1 VDLEQLRLLANA
13 GTLRLAHEEEVA
25 TLYPDCDVGAMPPFG
40 ALYGHQVFVDQS
52 LVGEP
57 EMVFNAGTHA
67 EALCMHYGDFAEL
80 AKPVVG
86 AFGRPSSLGHAPA
99 AKARRRRVSKHA
111 VTVAALKGN
120 DVVESK
126 APFPGIRVTA
136 NGNQLVSYHTE
147 SRLSDAGVFYPI
159 TPSTEGGELYQQAF
173 AEGKV
178 NVFGGNTIAV
188 EAEGEHAAQGG
199 AIAHSVCGK
208 RVVNYTSGQGVVY
221 GVEQYYH
228 APGKCSTM
236 VLEVAARALT
246 KHALNVHCGHDD
258 VYGAL
263 DTGWLIVFGKDAQQA
278 ADQALILRRV
288 TELSLTPGMNV
299 MDGFLTS
306 HLERTFYKHESE
318 LIRRYLGAPD
328 DIIDCP
334 TESQRVLFGPRR
346 RRVPKMIDLA
356 NPVLLG
362 PVQNQEH
369 YMQGVVARRNNFT
382 EPILEFFETAYEDFG
397 KLTGRHYGLVSQYKT
412 EDADTVFV
420 ALGSAAE
427 NIEAAVDYLRE
438 RRRATVGSIHINV
451 FRPFPEA
458 AIVNALAGKK
468 NVIILERTDEPL
480 AGDNPMGRDI
490 RTALHKALQGQQG
503 LPRMTADQMPRL
515 FGGVYGLGSRDFRP
529 EHTIGA
535 YEFVIGQRARK
546 DGKRAADGVS
556 FMVLG
561 IDHPYEVK
569 SDDTPSLLPDGAIAV
584 RFHSVGGWGAIT
596 TGKNLGAI
604 IGDLND
610 LLYDRDKIVDRFG
623 NPKEIIHVSA
633 NPKYGSEK
641 KGAPTSYF
649 MVAAPERIR
658 VNCDLRHVNVV
669 LCCDPKA
676 FTHTNPLD
684 GMSEGGC
691 LIWESDEAG
700 EQAWER
706 LPKWARQQIIQKKI
720 RIFTLPGFEIARK
733 ATDRG
738 DLQLRMQGN
747 AFLGAF
753 FAVSPL
759 LHEFRITQEQFHD
772 VVHKQYVKK
781 FGRLGDAVVTS
792 NMEVMTQGFSR
803 VQEIPIGDFA
813 AADRSSMRGKA
824 LLPVVDGGDAGGHD
838 CGCRSHA
845 IPDGQ
850 GERTPLTRIKEFDDL
865 FRSGYGYNQPANAYA
880 ALGVMA
886 AGSGDTAS
894 KYVARRETP
903 LYIPE
908 NCTQCMECISV
919 CPDTALPN
927 CSQDIETILRTA
939 VANYVTDAGER
950 QKMLR
955 SLPEIE
961 KRTRDLMREAVVK
974 NAKTPF
980 QALVHEVTD
989 VVDGFSSQAKSE
1001 FFAVIDKVP
1010 LAYQKTNAIFATP
1023 ERKHPGGGGV
1033 FSIFVSD
1040 LCKGCAACVTA
1051 CGEHQA
1057 LRMVQETEE
1066 VNAEH
1071 ETGTAFLNLLPD
1083 TSQKYLGLYDDA
1095 RPQDSKTA
1103 TLRNMLMVRRNY
1115 DALVSG
1121 DGACAGCGEK
1131 SILKGI
1137 TSVTEAY
1144 MRPVFH
1150 AKADRFRAKADQLE
1164 RLGVGRLAALNVRS
1178 PEEYELFRQ
1187 TVAHLLMGLGGED
1200 DEDTKARISEHGP
1213 ISDGEIVDA
1222 ITAVLRQEAFNHK
1235 NLQAVDGRLPNGM
1248 SVMAMAAHTGCN
1260 TVYGSTPANNPH
1272 PYPWMN
1278 SLFQDGITV
1287 GWLLGES
1294 FIVDHGRRSV
1304 IPERLADAL
1313 MNREKDVISAR
1324 EYYQYVHF
1332 SDALMTDQEV
1342 LELPKA
1348 WVVGGDGGMG
1358 DIGYQNTSKVV
1369 LQNRPNVKAVM
1380 LDTQVYSNTGGQNS
1394 DSTPMLGGNDM
1405 NVFGAAT
1412 QGKNVEKKTVAETFL
1427 AGHGSPFVAQISIA
1441 NAPKLY
1447 KAILDGLEYRG
1458 TAFLQC
1464 FTTCQPE
1471 HGVADDMALTQAQRV
1486 RDSRGAPEFVFNP
1499 RLGETYPEALDLK
1512 GNPAMEMDWYETK
1525 FKTTHEPYKYT
1536 VAHWCATE
1544 ARFRNHLKKIKKE
1557 DAVSM
1562 VPLENMLVRIT
1573 QQDVVYRRYLIPDH
1587 RSYVPDFGV
1596 FIRVQGTSGEVE
1608 YRAIS
1613 RQLVLFCV
1621 ERRKAWRMLQSKAGV
1636 ENREYKAQRALLADV
1651 DAGRMAK
1658 EHLFAHA
1665 ELLMKERIQGMA
1677 AAKSA
1682 EFRPHAPAAGAQA
1695 SLSGPP
1701 VQSVP

>member
-1 VDLEQLRLLANA
+1 MKQ
-13 GTLRLAHEEEVA
+13 
-25 TLYPDCDVGAMPPFG
+25 
-40 ALYGHQVFVDQS
+40 
-52 LVGEP
+52 
-57 EMVFNAGTHA
+57 
-67 EALCMHYGDFAEL
+67 
-80 AKPVVG
+80 KP
-86 AFGRPSSLGHAPA
+86 R
-99 AKARRRRVSKHA
+99 
-111 VTVAALKGN
+111 
-120 DVVESK
+120 
-126 APFPGIRVTA
+126 FPGIRVTA

-147 SRLSDAGVFYPI
+147 ARIADAGVFYPI

-173 AEGKV
+173 SEGKL

-188 EAEGEHAAQGG
+188 ETEGEHAAQGG

-208 RVVNYTSGQGVVY
+208 RVVNYTSGQGIVY

-236 VLEVAARALT
+236 VLEVGARALT

-263 DTGWLIVFGKDAQQA
+263 DTGWIIAFGKDAQQT
-278 ADQALILRRV
+278 ADQSLIVRRV
-288 TELSLTPGMNV
+288 TELSLTPAMNV
-299 MDGFLTS
+299 MDGFLTT
-306 HLERTFYKHESE
+306 HLERTFYKHEAQ
-318 LIRRYLGAPD
+318 LIREYLGAPED
-328 DIIDCP
+328 VIECP
-334 TESQRVLFGPRR
+334 TESQRTLFGPTR
-346 RRVPKMIDLA
+346 RRVPKMIDLT

-369 YMQGVVARRNNFT
+369 YMQGVVARRDNFV
-382 EPILEFFETAYEDFG
+382 EPILAFFEAAYKDFAA
-397 KLTGRHYGLVSQYKT
+397 LTGRYYGLIT
-412 EDADTVFV
+412 EYMCDDADTVFV
-420 ALGSAAE
+420 SLGSAAE
-427 NIEAAVDYLRE
+427 NIEAAVDHLRARE
-438 RRRATVGSIHINV
+438 HASVGSIHINV

-458 AIVNALAGKK
+458 AIVKALAGKK
-468 NVIILERTDEPL
+468 NVIILERTDEPM
-480 AGDNPMGRDI
+480 AGDNPIGRDV
-490 RTALHKALQGQQG
+490 RTALNKALQGVEGIPQI
-503 LPRMTADQMPRL
+503 TAAQMPRL
-515 FGGVYGLGSRDFRP
+515 INGIYGLGSRDFRP

-535 YEFVIGQRARK
+535 YEYAIGKRARR
-546 DGKRAADGVS
+546 DGKRASDGAS

-561 IDHPYEVK
+561 VDHPYEVK
-569 SDDTPSLLPDGAIAV
+569 SDDTPSLLPDKAIAV

-610 LLYDRDKIVDRFG
+610 LLYDRDRVVDEFG

-649 MVAAPERIR
+649 MIAAPERIR

-684 GMSEGGC
+684 GMAQGGS
-691 LIWESDEAG
+691 LVWESDEEG
-700 EQAWER
+700 EAAWER
-706 LPKWARQQIIQKKI
+706 LPLWARKQIIDKNI
-720 RIFTLPGFEIARK
+720 RVFTLPGFKIARE

-753 FAVSPL
+753 FSVSPML
-759 LHEFRITQEQFHD
+759 QEFGITPEQFRD
-772 VVHKQYVKK
+772 AVHKQYVKK
-781 FGRLGDAVVTS
+781 FGKLGDAVVVS
-792 NMEVMTQGFSR
+792 NMEVMTKGFELVR
-803 VQEIPIGDFA
+803 EIKVGEME
-813 AADRSSMRGKA
+813 AADRSTLRGKA
-824 LLPVVDGGDAGGHD
+824 LLPMAMPQSIAASEGCGT
-838 CGCRSHA
+838 GCRTSDV
-845 IPDGQ
+845 PEGQ
-850 GERTPLTRIKEFDDL
+850 PVRTPLTRVAEFDAM
-865 FRSGYGYNQPANAYA
+865 FRAKLGYNQPANAYA
-880 ALGVMA
+880 SLGIMA

-908 NCTQCMECISV
+908 NCTQCMECIAV

-927 CSQDIETILRTA
+927 CSQDLDTILHAA
-939 VANYVTDAGER
+939 VSNYVTDTSER
-950 QKMLR
+950 QKMLKL
-955 SLPEIE
+955 LPEI
-961 KRTRDLMREAVVK
+961 TRQTRERMRDAVAK
-974 NAKTPF
+974 NDKTPAQTF
-980 QALVHEVTD
+980 IREVTHA
-989 VVDGFSSQAKSE
+989 VNGFSPAAKEE
-1001 FFAVIDKVP
+1001 FFSVIDKVP
-1010 LAYQKTNAIFATP
+1010 MAFHKANAIFATP
-1023 ERKHPGGGGV
+1023 EKKNPGSGGI

-1051 CGEHQA
+1051 CGEHDA

-1071 ETGTAFLNLLPD
+1071 ESGTAFLNLLPD
-1083 TSQKYLGLYDDA
+1083 TAQKYLGLYNDT

-1131 SILKGI
+1131 SILRAVAA
-1137 TSVTEAY
+1137 VTEAY
-1144 MRPVFH
+1144 MRPLYH
-1150 AKADRFRAKADQLE
+1150 AKADRFRRKSDELEKAGEQK
-1164 RLGVGRLAALNVRS
+1164 LAEMKARS
-1178 PEEYELFRQ
+1178 QEEYDLFRQ
-1187 TVAHLLMGLGGED
+1187 AVAHLLMGLGGED
-1200 DEDTKARISEHGP
+1200 DTDTRGRMAAHGA
-1213 ISDGEIVDA
+1213 ISDRDVIGA
-1222 ITAVLRQEAFNHK
+1222 ITAVLRHEAFIHK
-1235 NLQAVDGRLPNGM
+1235 NLQAIDGRHANGM

-1260 TVYGSTPANNPH
+1260 TVYGSTPPNNPH

-1304 IPERLADAL
+1304 IPERLLDAL
-1313 MNREKDVISAR
+1313 MNREKDIINAR
-1324 EYYQYVHF
+1324 EYYEYVHF
-1332 SDALMTDQEV
+1332 SDAVMTDQEI
-1342 LELPKA
+1342 LEMPKV

-1358 DIGYQNTSKVV
+1358 DIGYQNMSKVI

-1405 NVFGAAT
+1405 NMFGTAT

-1427 AGHGSPFVAQISIA
+1427 AGHGSPYVAQISIA

-1447 KAILDGLEYRG
+1447 RSILDGIEYRG

-1499 RLGETYPEALDLK
+1499 RLGETYPEALDVK
-1512 GNPAMEMDWYETK
+1512 GNPSIDLDWYEAK
-1525 FKTTHEPYKYT
+1525 FKSTNEPYRYT

-1544 ARFRNHLKKIKKE
+1544 ARFRNHLKKVKLE
-1557 DAVSM
+1557 DAARLIS
-1562 VPLENMLVRIT
+1562 LENMLVRIT
-1573 QQDVVYRRYLIPDH
+1573 QQDVVYRRYLVKDH

-1596 FIRVQGTSGEVE
+1596 YIKVQGADGKVE
-1608 YRAIS
+1608 FRTLS

-1621 ERRKAWRMLQSKAGV
+1621 ERRKAWRMLQSKAGI
-1636 ENREYKAQRALLADV
+1636 ENREYKAQRAILAEV
-1651 DAGRMAK
+1651 DAGRITK
-1658 EHLFAHA
+1658 DQLFAGA
-1665 ELLMKERIQGMA
+1665 EELMKARVGKPGA
-1677 AAKSA
+1677 
-1682 EFRPHAPAAGAQA
+1682 HAPAASPAV
-1695 SLSGPP
+1695 PP
-1701 VQSVP
+1701 PAPAAPKVTGDVVVN

>member
-1 VDLEQLRLLANA
+1 MKQ
-13 GTLRLAHEEEVA
+13 
-25 TLYPDCDVGAMPPFG
+25 
-40 ALYGHQVFVDQS
+40 
-52 LVGEP
+52 
-57 EMVFNAGTHA
+57 
-67 EALCMHYGDFAEL
+67 
-80 AKPVVG
+80 KP
-86 AFGRPSSLGHAPA
+86 R
-99 AKARRRRVSKHA
+99 
-111 VTVAALKGN
+111 
-120 DVVESK
+120 
-126 APFPGIRVTA
+126 FPGIRVTA

-147 SRLSDAGVFYPI
+147 ARIADAGIFYPI

-173 AEGKV
+173 AEGKL

-236 VLEVAARALT
+236 VLEVGARALT

-263 DTGWLIVFGKDAQQA
+263 DTGWIIAFGKDAQQA
-278 ADQALILRRV
+278 ADQSLIVRRV
-288 TELSLTPGMNV
+288 TELSLTPAMNV
-299 MDGFLTS
+299 MDGFLTT
-306 HLERTFYKHESE
+306 HLERTFYKHEAQ
-318 LIRRYLGAPD
+318 LIREYLGAPE
-328 DIIDCP
+328 DIIECP
-334 TESQRVLFGPRR
+334 TESQRVLFGPTR
-346 RRVPKMIDLA
+346 RRVPKMIDLT

-369 YMQGVVARRNNFT
+369 YMQGVVARRDNFV
-382 EPILEFFETAYEDFG
+382 EPILDFFEAAYKDFAA
-397 KLTGRHYGLVSQYKT
+397 LTGRYYGLVSQYRCD
-412 EDADTVFV
+412 DAETVFV
-420 ALGSAAE
+420 SLGSAAE
-427 NIEAAVDYLRE
+427 NIEAAVDYLRQRE
-438 RRRATVGSIHINV
+438 NASVGSIHINV

-458 AIVNALAGKK
+458 AVVKALAGKK
-468 NVIILERTDEPL
+468 NVIILERTDEPM

-490 RTALHKALQGQQG
+490 RTALNKALQGVDG
-503 LPRMTADQMPRL
+503 IPKISAEQMPRL
-515 FGGVYGLGSRDFRP
+515 FAGVYGLGSRDFRP

-535 YEFVIGQRARK
+535 YEYATGRRARK
-546 DGKRAADGVS
+546 DGKRTSDGAS
-556 FMVLG
+556 FIVLG

-569 SDDTPSLLPDGAIAV
+569 SDDTPSLLPDKAIAV

-610 LLYDRDKIVDRFG
+610 LLYDRDKVVDEFG

-649 MVAAPERIR
+649 MIAAPERIR

-684 GMSEGGC
+684 GMSEGGS
-691 LIWESDEAG
+691 LVWESDEEG
-700 EQAWER
+700 EAAWER
-706 LPKWARQQIIQKKI
+706 LPLWARKQIIDKKI
-720 RIFTLPGFEIARK
+720 RVFTLPGFKIARE

-753 FAVSPL
+753 FSVSPML
-759 LHEFRITQEQFHD
+759 QEFGITPEQFRD
-772 VVHKQYVKK
+772 AVHKQYVKK
-781 FGRLGDAVVTS
+781 FGKLGDAVVNS
-792 NMEVMTQGFSR
+792 NMEVMTKGFELVR
-803 VQEIPIGDFA
+803 EIKIGELK
-813 AADRSSMRGKA
+813 AADRSTLRGKA
-824 LLPVVDGGDAGGHD
+824 LLPIVMPDTLAAVEGSCGT
-838 CGCRSHA
+838 GCRT
-845 IPDGQ
+845 IPPPPEQPG
-850 GERTPLTRIKEFDDL
+850 RTPLTRVAEFDAM
-865 FRSGYGYNQPANAYA
+865 FRAKLGYNQPANAYA
-880 ALGVMA
+880 ALGIMA

-908 NCTQCMECISV
+908 NCTQCMECIAV

-927 CSQDIETILRTA
+927 CSQDLDTILYTA
-939 VANYVTDAGER
+939 VSNYVSDNSER
-950 QKMLR
+950 QKMLNL
-955 SLPEIE
+955 LPEIS
-961 KRTRDLMREAVVK
+961 KQTRERMREAVAK
-974 NAKTPF
+974 NDKTPAQTF
-980 QALVHEVTD
+980 IKDVTHA
-989 VVDGFSSQAKSE
+989 VNGFSPQAKEE
-1001 FFAVIDKVP
+1001 FFSVIDKVP
-1010 LAYQKTNAIFATP
+1010 MAFHKANAIFATP
-1023 ERKHPGGGGV
+1023 EKKSPGSGGI

-1071 ETGTAFLNLLPD
+1071 ESGTAFLNLLPD
-1083 TSQKYLGLYDDA
+1083 TTPKYLGLYNDS

-1131 SILKGI
+1131 SILRACAA
-1137 TSVTEAY
+1137 VTEAY
-1144 MRPVFH
+1144 MRPIYH
-1150 AKADRFRAKADQLE
+1150 AKADRFRRKADELE
-1164 RLGVGRLAALNVRS
+1164 KTGEMKLAELKARS
-1178 PEEYELFRQ
+1178 QEEYELFKQ
-1187 TVAHLLMGLGGED
+1187 AVAHLLMSLGGED
-1200 DEDTKARISEHGP
+1200 DKDTRARMAAHGP
-1213 ISDGEIVDA
+1213 ISDKDLVGA
-1222 ITAVLRQEAFNHK
+1222 ITAVLRHEAFLHK
-1235 NLQAVDGRLPNGM
+1235 NLQAIDGRAANGM

-1260 TVYGSTPANNPH
+1260 TVYGSTPPNNPH

-1304 IPERLADAL
+1304 IPERLLDAL
-1313 MNREKDVISAR
+1313 MTRENDVITPR
-1324 EYYQYVHF
+1324 EYYEYVHF
-1332 SDALMTDQEV
+1332 SDAVMTDQEII
-1342 LELPKA
+1342 ELPKA

-1358 DIGYQNTSKVV
+1358 DIGYQNMSKVI

-1405 NVFGAAT
+1405 NMFGTAT

-1427 AGHGSPFVAQISIA
+1427 AGHGSPFVAQVSIA

-1447 KAILDGLEYRG
+1447 RAILDGLEYRG
-1458 TAFLQC
+1458 TAFFQC

-1471 HGVADDMALTQAQRV
+1471 HGVPDDMALTQAQRV

-1499 RLGETYPEALDLK
+1499 RLGESYQEVLDIK
-1512 GNPAMEMDWYETK
+1512 GNPSIDMDWYEAK
-1525 FKTTHEPYKYT
+1525 FKPTNEPYRYT

-1544 ARFRNHLKKIKKE
+1544 ARFRNHLKKIKLEEAAKLI
-1557 DAVSM
+1557 
-1562 VPLENMLVRIT
+1562 PLENMLVRIT
-1573 QQDVVYRRYLIPDH
+1573 QQDVVYRRYLNKDH

-1596 FIRVQGTSGEVE
+1596 YIKVQGPRGVE
-1608 YRAIS
+1608 FRTLS

-1621 ERRKAWRMLQSKAGV
+1621 ERRKAWRMLQSKAGI
-1636 ENREYKAQRALLADV
+1636 ENREYKAQRAILADV
-1651 DAGRMAK
+1651 EAGKITK
-1658 EHLFAHA
+1658 EQLFAGA
-1665 ELLMKERIQGMA
+1665 EELMKARLGKPA
-1677 AAKSA
+1677 A
-1682 EFRPHAPAAGAQA
+1682 HAPAPAAKPA
-1695 SLSGPP
+1695 VPPPSSLPKVGGD
-1701 VQSVP
+1701 VVVN

>member
-1 VDLEQLRLLANA
+1 MIE
-13 GTLRLAHEEEVA
+13 
-25 TLYPDCDVGAMPPFG
+25 
-40 ALYGHQVFVDQS
+40 
-52 LVGEP
+52 
-57 EMVFNAGTHA
+57 
-67 EALCMHYGDFAEL
+67 
-80 AKPVVG
+80 KP
-86 AFGRPSSLGHAPA
+86 RY
-99 AKARRRRVSKHA
+99 
-111 VTVAALKGN
+111 
-120 DVVESK
+120 
-126 APFPGIRVTA
+126 PGIRVTA

-147 SRLSDAGVFYPI
+147 TRIAEAGVFYPI

-173 AEGKV
+173 AEGKL
-178 NVFGGNTIAV
+178 NVFGRNTIAV

-263 DTGWLIVFGKDAQQA
+263 DTGWIIVFGKDAQQA

-318 LIRRYLGAPD
+318 LIREYLGAPD
-328 DIIDCP
+328 DLIDCP
-334 TESQRVLFGPRR
+334 TEAQRRLFGPKR
-346 RRVPKMIDLA
+346 RRVPRMIDLT

-369 YMQGVVARRNNFT
+369 YMQGVVARRDNFT
-382 EPILEFFETAYEDFG
+382 EPILEFFEAAYRDFG
-397 KLTGRHYGLVSQYKT
+397 GMTGRHYGLVSQYKT
-412 EDADTVFV
+412 DDADTVFV
-420 ALGSAAE
+420 SLGSAAE

-438 RRRATVGSIHINV
+438 RRNAKVGSIHINV

-458 AIVNALAGKK
+458 AIVQALAGKK
-468 NVIILERTDEPL
+468 NVIILERTDEPM
-480 AGDNPMGRDI
+480 AGDNPMGRDV
-490 RTALHKALQGQQG
+490 RTALHKALQHENG
-503 LPRMTADQMPRL
+503 LPAISTDQMPRL

-535 YEFVIGQRARK
+535 YEFAIGERARK

-561 IDHPYEVK
+561 VDHPFGVK
-569 SDDTPSLLPDGAIAV
+569 SDDTPSLLPEGSIAV

-610 LLYDRDKIVDRFG
+610 LLYERDRIVDEFG

-641 KGAPTSYF
+641 KGAPTAYF
-649 MVAAPERIR
+649 MIAGPERIR

-691 LIWESDEAG
+691 LLWESEEEG

-706 LPKWARQQIIQKKI
+706 LPIWARRQIIDKKI
-720 RIFTLPGFEIARK
+720 RVFTLPGFQIARK

-747 AFLGAF
+747 AFLGGF

-759 LHEFRITQEQFHD
+759 LHEFGITPEQFREA
-772 VVHKQYVKK
+772 VHKQYVKK

-792 NMEVMTQGFSR
+792 NMEVMTQGFER
-803 VQEIPIGDFA
+803 VREIRVGELG
-813 AADRSSMRGKA
+813 AADRSTLRGQA
-824 LLPVVDGGDAGGHD
+824 LLPVVAADGDGHGSG
-838 CGCRSHA
+838 CGSGCRSHEV
-845 IPDGQ
+845 PDGQ
-850 GERTPLTRIKEFDDL
+850 MDRTPFTRINDFNAL
-865 FRSGYGYNQPANAYA
+865 FRGGLGYNQPANAYA

-886 AGSGDTAS
+886 ASSGDTAS

-908 NCTQCMECISV
+908 NCTQCMECIAV

-927 CSQDIETILRTA
+927 CSQDLDTILRTA
-939 VANYVTDAGER
+939 VSHYVSDAGER
-950 QKMLR
+950 EKMLH
-955 SLPEIE
+955 LVPEIE
-961 KRTRDLMREAVVK
+961 SRTRAIMRETL
-974 NAKTPF
+974 AKDPPPLQQIIKT
-980 QALVHEVTD
+980 VTNEVN
-989 VVDGFSSQAKSE
+989 GFSPQAKRE
-1001 FFAVIDKVP
+1001 FFEIIDKVP
-1010 LAYQKTNAIFATP
+1010 LAYQKANAIFATP
-1023 ERKHPGGGGV
+1023 EKKTAGGGGV

-1051 CGEHQA
+1051 CGEHRA
-1057 LRMVQETEE
+1057 LRMVLETED

-1071 ETGTAFLNLLPD
+1071 ESGTAFLNLLPD
-1083 TSQKYLGLYDDA
+1083 TPQKYLGLYSDT

-1131 SILKGI
+1131 SILRAI
-1137 TSVTEAY
+1137 AAVTEAF

-1150 AKADRFRAKADQLE
+1150 AKADRLRATAN
-1164 RLGVGRLAALNVRS
+1164 RLDTIGVAKLAALRERNL
-1178 PEEYELFRQ
+1178 EEYTLLRQ
-1187 TVAHLLMGLGGED
+1187 VVAHLLMGLGGED
-1200 DEDTKARISEHGP
+1200 DKDTKARIATHGP
-1213 ISDGEIVDA
+1213 ISDQDIVDA
-1222 ITAVLRQEAFNHK
+1222 LTTVMRQEAFNHK
-1235 NLQAVDGRLPNGM
+1235 NLQSVDGRLANGM

-1260 TVYGSTPANNPH
+1260 TVYGSTPPNNPH

-1287 GWLLGES
+1287 GWLIGES

-1304 IPERLADAL
+1304 VPERLAAAL
-1313 MNREKDVISAR
+1313 MDREQDVISPR
-1324 EYYQYVHF
+1324 EYYEYVHF
-1332 SDALMTDQEV
+1332 SDAVMTDQEI
-1342 LELPKA
+1342 LELPKV

-1358 DIGYQNTSKVV
+1358 DIGYQNMSKVV

-1405 NVFGAAT
+1405 NMFGAAT

-1427 AGHGSPFVAQISIA
+1427 AGHGSPFVAQVSIA

-1447 KAILDGLEYRG
+1447 RAILDGVEYRG

-1471 HGVADDMALTQAQRV
+1471 HGVADDMALDQAQRV

-1499 RLGETYPEALDLK
+1499 RLGETYQEAIDIK
-1512 GNPAMEMDWYETK
+1512 GNPSVDLDWYETK
-1525 FKTTHEPYKYT
+1525 LKGSNEPYRYT

-1544 ARFRNHLKKIKKE
+1544 ARFRNHLRKIKQDDVAKLI
-1557 DAVSM
+1557 
-1562 VPLENMLVRIT
+1562 PLENMLVRIT
-1573 QQDVVYRRYLIPDH
+1573 QQDVVYRRYLHPDH
-1587 RSYVPDFGV
+1587 RSFVPDFGV
-1596 FIRVQGTSGEVE
+1596 YIKVQGVNGDAE
-1608 YRAIS
+1608 YRSIS

-1621 ERRKAWRMLQSKAGV
+1621 ERRKAWRMLQSKAGI
-1636 ENREYKAQRALLADV
+1636 ENREYKAQRAVLADV
-1651 DAGRMAK
+1651 DAGRISKAD
-1658 EHLFAHA
+1658 LFARA
-1665 ELLMKERIQGMA
+1665 EELIKERMPKPAPAHRPAEPRA
-1677 AAKSA
+1677 AATGPA
-1682 EFRPHAPAAGAQA
+1682 IPPAAARPPAPATQPGGASTA
-1695 SLSGPP
+1695 
-1701 VQSVP
+1701 

>member
-1 VDLEQLRLLANA
+1 MSMRP
-13 GTLRLAHEEEVA
+13 
-25 TLYPDCDVGAMPPFG
+25 LY
-40 ALYGHQVFVDQS
+40 
-52 LVGEP
+52 
-57 EMVFNAGTHA
+57 
-67 EALCMHYGDFAEL
+67 
-80 AKPVVG
+80 
-86 AFGRPSSLGHAPA
+86 
-99 AKARRRRVSKHA
+99 
-111 VTVAALKGN
+111 
-120 DVVESK
+120 
-126 APFPGIRVTA
+126 PGIRVTA

-147 SRLSDAGVFYPI
+147 TRIAEAGVFYPI

-173 AEGKV
+173 AEGKL
-178 NVFGGNTIAV
+178 NVFGQNTIAV

-199 AIAHSVCGK
+199 AIAISVCGK

-263 DTGWLIVFGKDAQQA
+263 DTGWIIVFGKDAQQA

-299 MDGFLTS
+299 QDGFLTS
-306 HLERTFYKHESE
+306 HLERTFYKHESD
-318 LIRRYLGAPD
+318 LIRQFLGAPD

-346 RRVPKMIDLA
+346 RRVPRMIDLT

-382 EPILEFFETAYEDFG
+382 EPILRFFEDAYTEFG
-397 KLTGRHYGLVSQYKT
+397 RLTGRYYGLVSQYKT

-420 ALGSAAE
+420 SLGSAAE

-438 RRRATVGSIHINV
+438 RRNATVGSIHINV
-451 FRPFPEA
+451 FRPFPDA
-458 AIVNALAGKK
+458 AVVAALAGRK
-468 NVIILERTDEPL
+468 NVIILERTDEPM

-490 RTALHKALQGQQG
+490 RTALNKALQGEAG
-503 LPRMTADQMPRL
+503 LPAITADQMPRIVS
-515 FGGVYGLGSRDFRP
+515 GVYGLGSRDFRP
-529 EHTIGA
+529 EHSLGA
-535 YEFVIGQRARK
+535 YEFAIGARARK
-546 DGKRAADGVS
+546 DGKRAAEGTS
-556 FMVLG
+556 FFVLG
-561 IDHPYEVK
+561 VDHPYEVK
-569 SDDTPSLLPDGAIAV
+569 SDEAPSLLPEHAIAV
-584 RFHSVGGWGAIT
+584 RFHSIGGWGAIT

-604 IGDLND
+604 IGDFND
-610 LLYDRDKIVDRFG
+610 FLYERDRIVDEWG

-649 MVAAPERIR
+649 MVAAPDRIR
-658 VNCDLRHVNVV
+658 VNCDLRHVTVV

-684 GMSEGGC
+684 GMAEGGC
-691 LIWESDEAG
+691 LVWESEEEG

-706 LPKWARQQIIQKKI
+706 LPLWARKRILDKKI
-720 RIFTLPGFEIARK
+720 RVFTLPGFQIARR
-733 ATDRG
+733 ATDRA

-759 LHEFRITQEQFHD
+759 LDEFRISQEQFRA

-781 FGRLGDAVVTS
+781 FGRLGDAVVKS
-792 NMEVMTQGFSR
+792 NMEVMTQGFELVREIR
-803 VQEIPIGDFA
+803 VGELH
-813 AADRSSMRGKA
+813 AADRSTLRGIA
-824 LLPVVDGGDAGGHD
+824 LLPMVDGEAPSENGG

-845 IPDGQ
+845 IPEGQ
-850 GERTPLTRIKEFDDL
+850 DERTPLTRVAAFDAEFRGGL
-865 FRSGYGYNQPANAYA
+865 GYNQPASPLAS
-880 ALGVMA
+880 LGVMA

-908 NCTQCMECISV
+908 NCTQCMECIAV

-927 CSQDIETILRTA
+927 CSQDLETILHTA
-939 VANYVTDAGER
+939 VVRYVSDAGER

-961 KRTRDLMREAVVK
+961 KRTRDLMRDAVTK
-974 NAKTPF
+974 SLGTPLP
-980 QALVHEVTD
+980 QILREVTN
-989 VVDGFSSQAKSE
+989 VVDGFSEEAKNQ
-1001 FFAVIDKVP
+1001 FFAVLDKVP
-1010 LAYQKTNAIFATP
+1010 MAYQKTNAIFATP
-1023 ERKHPGGGGV
+1023 EKKKAGGGGV

-1057 LRMVQETEE
+1057 LRMVQETED

-1083 TSQKYLGLYDDA
+1083 TPQKYLGLYNDT

-1131 SILKGI
+1131 SILRAV
-1137 TSVTEAY
+1137 TAVTEAY
-1144 MRPVFH
+1144 VRPIFH
-1150 AKADRFRAKADQLE
+1150 AKADRFRAKADHFEKAGAQ
-1164 RLGVGRLAALNVRS
+1164 RLAELQARS
-1178 PEEYELFRQ
+1178 PEEYDLFRQ

-1200 DEDTKARISEHGP
+1200 EKDTKARIAAHGP
-1213 ISDGEIVDA
+1213 ISDQEIVNAVVA
-1222 ITAVLRQEAFNHK
+1222 ILRQEAFNHK
-1235 NLQAVDGRLPNGM
+1235 NLQSVDGRLPNGM

-1260 TVYGSTPANNPH
+1260 TVYGSTPPNNPH

-1294 FIVDHGRRSV
+1294 FMVDHARRSV
-1304 IPERLADAL
+1304 IPERLLDVL
-1313 MNREKDVISAR
+1313 MTREKDVISPR
-1324 EYYQYVHF
+1324 EYYEYVHF
-1332 SDALMTDQEV
+1332 TDALMTDQEII
-1342 LELPKA
+1342 ELPKV

-1358 DIGYQNTSKVV
+1358 DIGYQNVSKVM

-1405 NVFGAAT
+1405 NMFGAAT

-1427 AGHGSPFVAQISIA
+1427 AGHGSPFVAQVSIA

-1447 KAILDGLEYRG
+1447 RAILDGLEYRG

-1471 HGVADDMALTQAQRV
+1471 HGVADDMALFQAQRV

-1499 RLGETYPEALDLK
+1499 RLGETYQEALDIK
-1512 GNPAMEMDWYETK
+1512 GNPSMESDWYEAK
-1525 FKTTHEPYKYT
+1525 FKGTNESYRYT

-1544 ARFRNHLKKIKKE
+1544 ARFRNHLRKLKKDEAAKLI
-1557 DAVSM
+1557 
-1562 VPLENMLVRIT
+1562 PLENMLARIT
-1573 QQDVVYRRYLIPDH
+1573 QQDVVYRRYLVKDH
-1587 RSYVPDFGV
+1587 RSYIPDFGV
-1596 FIRVQGTSGEVE
+1596 YIRVQGANNDVE

-1613 RQLVLFCV
+1613 RQLVMFCV
-1621 ERRKAWRMLQSKAGV
+1621 ERRKAWRMLQSKAGI
-1636 ENREYKAQRALLADV
+1636 ENREYKAQRAVLNDV
-1651 DAGRMAK
+1651 DAGKVSK
-1658 EHLFAHA
+1658 EDLFTRGD
-1665 ELLMKERIQGMA
+1665 EMIRERVKFFA
-1677 AAKSA
+1677 S
-1682 EFRPHAPAAGAQA
+1682 APAAAAPRHGAAVPPAVAGAATAKATSQA
-1695 SLSGPP
+1695 AATN
-1701 VQSVP
+1701 